1 MQLRAEELG
10 RHLTRNL
17 AALYVIHGDEP
28 LQSLEA
34 ADAIRASARARGYAE
49 REVLAAERGFDWNR
63 LLVSGAS
70 LSLFSSKKLIELRI
84 PGGKPGTE
92 GAAAMVQY
100 CATPSPDVLTIVTL
114 PRLDRRAQDTAWFK
128 ALTQAGVLINTFQVE
143 RMQLPQWIA
152 ARLARQQQKA
162 DRETLQFLADCVE
175 GNLLAAHQEIQKLG
189 LLFPAGELALESVRS
204 AVLNVAR
211 YDAFKLNE
219 AMLAGDRARLARM
232 LDGLKSEGEAPPKI
246 LWVLAEEIRA
256 VAKVQ
261 AGMASGENVQQVFR
275 AYRIWGDTRQRLV
288 TEAARRLQP
297 AALGRALQHAARID
311 RTVKGLARGDVWDEL
326 LQLCLRFA
334 PQTQAAG
341 GAPSAAAGFGRLAS
355 GATRPSLL

>member
-1 MQLRAEELG
+1 MQLRAEELE
-10 RHLTRNL
+10 RHLSRSL

-34 ADAIRASARARGYAE
+34 ADAIRTAARAKGYAE
-49 REVLAAERGFDWNR
+49 REVLSVERGFDWSQ
-63 LLVSGAS
+63 LVVSGAS
-70 LSLFSSKKLIELRI
+70 MSLFSSKKLIELRI
-84 PGGKPGTE
+84 PGGKPGTD
-92 GAAAMVQY
+92 GAAAIVQY
-100 CATPSPDVLTIVTL
+100 CSTLTPDVLTIVTL
-114 PRLDRRAQDTAWFK
+114 PKLDRRAQDTAWWK
-128 ALTQAGVLINTFQVE
+128 ALTRNGVLINTFQVE
-143 RMQLPQWIA
+143 RAQLPQWIA

-162 DRETLQFLADCVE
+162 DRETLQFLADSVE

-189 LLFPAGELALESVRS
+189 LLFPPGELAFDPVRG

-219 AMLAGDRARLARM
+219 AMLSGDRARLARM

-261 AGMASGENVQQVFR
+261 AGMALGEDLQQL
-275 AYRIWGDTRQRLV
+275 YRSNRVWGGVRQQLV
-288 TEAARRLQP
+288 TEAARRLKS
-297 AALGRALQHAARID
+297 AALAQALRHAARID
-311 RTVKGLARGDVWDEL
+311 RTVKGLARGDVWDEM

-334 PQTQAAG
+334 
-341 GAPSAAAGFGRLAS
+341 R
-355 GATRPSLL
+355 

>member
-1 MQLRAEELG
+1 MQLRAEELE
-10 RHLTRNL
+10 RQL
-17 AALYVIHGDEP
+17 ARSLGNLYVIHGDEP

-34 ADAIRASARARGYAE
+34 ADAIRAQARTLGYAE
-49 REVLAAERGFDWNR
+49 REVLAVERGFDWN
-63 LLVSGAS
+63 LLAASGAN

-92 GAAAMVQY
+92 GAAAIVQY
-100 CATPSPDVLTIVTL
+100 CAAPVADLLTIVSL
-114 PRLDRRAQDTAWFK
+114 PKLDRKTQDTAWFK
-128 ALTQAGVLINTFQVE
+128 ALTRDGVLINTFQVE
-143 RMQLPQWIA
+143 RAQLPQWIA
-152 ARLARQQQKA
+152 ARLARQGQKA
-162 DRETLQFLADCVE
+162 DRETLQFLADSVE

-189 LLFPAGELALESVRS
+189 LLFPPGELAFDPVCS

-219 AMLAGDRARLARM
+219 AMLAGDRVRLARM
-232 LDGLKSEGEAPPKI
+232 LDGLNSEGEAPPKI

-261 AGMASGENVQQVFR
+261 AGLAQGEDLQQLCRNNRV
-275 AYRIWGDTRQRLV
+275 WGGVRQRLV
-288 TEAARRLQP
+288 TEAARRLSS
-297 AALGRALQHAARID
+297 AALGQALRHAARID

-334 PQTQAAG
+334 
-341 GAPSAAAGFGRLAS
+341 R
-355 GATRPSLL
+355 

>member
-1 MQLRAEELG
+1 MQLRAEELE
-10 RHLTRNL
+10 RQL
-17 AALYVIHGDEP
+17 ARGLGNLYVIHGDEP

-34 ADAIRASARARGYAE
+34 ADAIRARARTLGYAE
-49 REVLAAERGFDWNR
+49 REVLAVERGFDWN
-63 LLVSGAS
+63 LLAASGAN

-92 GAAAMVQY
+92 GAAAIVQY
-100 CATPSPDVLTIVTL
+100 CAAPVADLLTIVSL
-114 PRLDRRAQDTAWFK
+114 PKLDRKTQDTAWFK
-128 ALTQAGVLINTFQVE
+128 ALTRDGVLINTFQVE
-143 RMQLPQWIA
+143 RAQLPQWIA
-152 ARLARQQQKA
+152 ARLARQGQKA
-162 DRETLQFLADCVE
+162 DRETLQFLADSVE

-189 LLFPAGELALESVRS
+189 LLFPPGELAFDPVCG

-219 AMLAGDRARLARM
+219 AMLAGDRVRLARM
-232 LDGLKSEGEAPPKI
+232 LDGLNSEGEAPPKI

-261 AGMASGENVQQVFR
+261 AGLAQGEDLQQLCRNNRV
-275 AYRIWGDTRQRLV
+275 WGAVRQRLV
-288 TEAARRLQP
+288 TEAARRLSS
-297 AALGRALQHAARID
+297 AALGQALRHAARID

-334 PQTQAAG
+334 
-341 GAPSAAAGFGRLAS
+341 R
-355 GATRPSLL
+355 

>member
-1 MQLRAEELG
+1 MQLRVEELE
-10 RHLTRNL
+10 RHLSGSLNT
-17 AALYVIHGDEP
+17 LYVVHGDEP

-34 ADAIRASARARGYAE
+34 VDAIRAAARAKGYLE
-49 REVLAAERGFDWNR
+49 REVLSAERGFDWKQ
-63 LLVSGAS
+63 LVVSGAS

-84 PGGKPGTE
+84 PLGKPGTE
-92 GAAAMVQY
+92 GGPAIVQY
-100 CATPSPDVLTIVTL
+100 CAALVPDVLTIVTL
-114 PRLDRRAQDTAWFK
+114 PRLDRKAQETAWFK
-128 ALTQAGVLINTFQVE
+128 ALTQKGALINTFQVE
-143 RMQLPQWIA
+143 RAQLPRWIA
-152 ARLARQQQKA
+152 ARLARQKQKA
-162 DRETLQFLADCVE
+162 DAATLQFLADSVE

-189 LLFPAGELALESVRS
+189 LLFAPGELAFDPVCA

-219 AMLAGDRARLARM
+219 AMLAGDTVRLARM

-261 AGMASGENVQQVFR
+261 AGMATGENLQQL
-275 AYRIWGDTRQRLV
+275 YRNNRVWGDLRQRLV
-288 TEAARRLQP
+288 TEAARRIGA
-297 AALGRALQHAARID
+297 AALGRALRHAARID

-334 PQTQAAG
+334 
-341 GAPSAAAGFGRLAS
+341 R
-355 GATRPSLL
+355 

>member
-1 MQLRAEELG
+1 MQLRAEELDG
-10 RHLTRNL
+10 HLARSL

-34 ADAIRASARARGYAE
+34 ADAIRAAARARGHLE
-49 REVLAAERGFDWNR
+49 REVLVADRGFDWKQ
-63 LLVSGAS
+63 LAASGAN
-70 LSLFSSKKLIELRI
+70 LSLFSSKRLIELRI

-92 GAAAMVQY
+92 GGPAIVDY
-100 CATPSPDVLTIVTL
+100 CSRPDPDVLTIVSL
-114 PRLDRRAQDTAWFK
+114 PRLDRRSQDSAWFK
-128 ALTQAGVLINTFQVE
+128 ALTQKGALINTLQVE
-143 RMQLPQWIA
+143 RGQLPRWIA
-152 ARLARQQQKA
+152 ARLARQKQKA
-162 DRETLQFLADCVE
+162 DAATLQFLADSVE

-189 LLFPAGELALESVRS
+189 LLFPPGELAFDPVCS

-232 LDGLKSEGEAPPKI
+232 LDGLKIEGEAPPKI

-261 AGMASGENVQQVFR
+261 AGMAQGENLQQL
-275 AYRIWGDTRQRLV
+275 YRNNRVWGDVRQRLV
-288 TEAARRLQP
+288 NEAARRMKP
-297 AALGRALQHAARID
+297 AALGRALRHAARID

-334 PQTQAAG
+334 
-341 GAPSAAAGFGRLAS
+341 R
-355 GATRPSLL
+355 

>member
-1 MQLRAEELG
+1 MQLRAEELE
-10 RHLTRNL
+10 RHLARSL

-28 LQSLEA
+28 LQSFEA
-34 ADAIRASARARGYAE
+34 ADAIRAAARAKGYAE
-49 REVLAAERGFDWNR
+49 REVLSVERGFDWNQ
-63 LLVSGAS
+63 LAVSGAS

-84 PGGKPGTE
+84 PAGKPGTD
-92 GAAAMVQY
+92 GAAAIVEY
-100 CATPSPDVLTIVTL
+100 ASAPAPDVLTIVTL
-114 PRLDRRAQDTAWFK
+114 PRLDRRSQDAAWFK
-128 ALTQAGVLINTFQVE
+128 ALAHAGVLINTFQVE
-143 RMQLPQWIA
+143 RAQLPQWIA
-152 ARLARQQQKA
+152 ARLARQKQQA
-162 DRETLQFLADCVE
+162 DRDTLQFLADSVE

-189 LLFPAGELALESVRS
+189 LLFPPGELDFEAVRG

-219 AMLAGDRARLARM
+219 AMLAGDKARLARM

-261 AGMASGENVQQVFR
+261 AGLAEGEDLQQL
-275 AYRIWGDTRQRLV
+275 YRNNRVWGGLRQQLV
-288 TEAARRLQP
+288 AEAARRLKS
-297 AALGRALQHAARID
+297 AALAQALRHAARID

-334 PQTQAAG
+334 
-341 GAPSAAAGFGRLAS
+341 R
-355 GATRPSLL
+355 

>member
-1 MQLRAEELG
+1 MQLRAEELE
-10 RHLTRNL
+10 RHLARSL

-34 ADAIRASARARGYAE
+34 ADAIRAAARDKGYAE
-49 REVLAAERGFDWNR
+49 RDVLSVERGFDWNL

-84 PGGKPGTE
+84 PGGKPGIE
-92 GAAAMVQY
+92 GAAAIVRY
-100 CATPSPDVLTIVTL
+100 CAAPAPEVLTIVTL
-114 PRLDRRAQDTAWFK
+114 PKLDRRAQDAAWFK
-128 ALTQAGVLINTFQVE
+128 ALTRGGVLINTFQVD
-143 RMQLPQWIA
+143 RAQLPQWIA
-152 ARLARQQQKA
+152 ERLAQQGQKTGR
-162 DRETLQFLADCVE
+162 DTLQFIADSVE

-189 LLFPAGELALESVRS
+189 LLFPPGELASDAVCS

-219 AMLAGDRARLARM
+219 AMLAGDKARLARM

-256 VAKVQ
+256 VARVQ
-261 AGMASGENVQQVFR
+261 GGMTRGEDLQQIFR
-275 AYRIWGDTRQRLV
+275 NNRVWGGVRQQQV
-288 TEAARRLQP
+288 TEAARRLKSV
-297 AALGRALQHAARID
+297 ALGQALRHAAQID
-311 RTVKGLARGDVWDEL
+311 RSVKGLARSDVWDEL

-334 PQTQAAG
+334 
-341 GAPSAAAGFGRLAS
+341 R
-355 GATRPSLL
+355 

>member
-1 MQLRAEELG
+1 MQLRAEELE
-10 RHLTRNL
+10 RHLARSL

-34 ADAIRASARARGYAE
+34 ADAIRAAARDKGYAE
-49 REVLAAERGFDWNR
+49 REVLAVERSFDWNQ

-84 PGGKPGTE
+84 PGGKPGIE
-92 GAAAMVQY
+92 GAAAIVRY
-100 CATPSPDVLTIVTL
+100 CSAPAPDVLTIVTL
-114 PRLDRRAQDTAWFK
+114 PRLDRKAQEAAWFK
-128 ALTQAGVLINTFQVE
+128 ALTREGVLINTFQVE
-143 RMQLPQWIA
+143 RAQLPQWIA
-152 ARLARQQQKA
+152 ERLARQKQKA
-162 DRETLQFLADCVE
+162 ERETLQFLADSVE

-189 LLFPAGELALESVRS
+189 LLFPPGDLVFDPVCS

-219 AMLAGDRARLARM
+219 AMLAGDKARLARM

-261 AGMASGENVQQVFR
+261 AGLARGEDLQQLYRNNRVWGGVRQQQVS
-275 AYRIWGDTRQRLV
+275 
-288 TEAARRLQP
+288 EAARRLKS
-297 AALGRALQHAARID
+297 AALGQALRHAARID

-334 PQTQAAG
+334 
-341 GAPSAAAGFGRLAS
+341 R
-355 GATRPSLL
+355 

>member
-1 MQLRAEELG
+1 MQLRAEELE
-10 RHLTRNL
+10 RHLARGL
-17 AALYVIHGDEP
+17 APLYVIHGDEP

-34 ADAIRASARARGYAE
+34 ADAIRAKARAEGYAE
-49 REVLAAERGFDWNR
+49 REVLAVERSFDWG
-63 LLVSGAS
+63 LLAASGAN

-92 GAAAMVQY
+92 GAAAIAQY
-100 CATPSPDVLTIVTL
+100 CAAPLADVLTIVTL
-114 PRLDRRAQDTAWFK
+114 PKLDRRTQDTAWFK
-128 ALTQAGVLINTFQVE
+128 ALAKSGVLINTYQVE
-143 RMQLPQWIA
+143 RAQLPQWIA
-152 ARLARQQQKA
+152 ARLARQKQKA
-162 DRETLQFLADCVE
+162 GRETLQFLADSVE

-189 LLFPAGELALESVRS
+189 LLFAPGELDFDAVCG

-219 AMLAGDRARLARM
+219 AMLAGDQARLARM

-261 AGMASGENVQQVFR
+261 AGLAQGEDLQRLYSNNRV
-275 AYRIWGDTRQRLV
+275 WGDARQRGV
-288 TEAARRLQP
+288 AGAARRMQA
-297 AALGRALQHAARID
+297 AALAQALRHAARID
-311 RTVKGLARGDVWDEL
+311 RTIKGLARGDVWDEL

-334 PQTQAAG
+334 H
-341 GAPSAAAGFGRLAS
+341 
-355 GATRPSLL
+355 

>member
-1 MQLRAEELG
+1 MQLRAEELE
-10 RHLTRNL
+10 RHLARKL
-17 AALYVIHGDEP
+17 AALYLIHGDEP

-34 ADAIRASARARGYAE
+34 ADAIRSAARAQGYAE
-49 REVLAAERGFDWNR
+49 REVFTAERGFDWN
-63 LLVSGAS
+63 LLAASGAN

-92 GAAAMVQY
+92 GAAAIVQY
-100 CATPSPDVLTIVTL
+100 CAAPVADMLTIVSL
-114 PRLDRRAQDTAWFK
+114 PRLDRRSQDTAWFK
-128 ALTQAGVLINTFQVE
+128 ALTREGVLINTFQVE
-143 RMQLPQWIA
+143 RAQLPQWIA
-152 ARLARQQQKA
+152 ARLARQKQTA
-162 DRETLQFLADCVE
+162 GRETLQFLADCVE

-189 LLFPAGELALESVRS
+189 LLLPSGELAFEAVRS

-219 AMLAGDRARLARM
+219 AMLAGDTARLARM

-261 AGMASGENVQQVFR
+261 AGLAQGEDLKRLYGNNRV
-275 AYRIWGDTRQRLV
+275 WGEARQRAV
-288 TEAARRLQP
+288 GEAARRLKS
-297 AALGRALQHAARID
+297 AALAQALRHAARID
-311 RTVKGLARGDVWDEL
+311 RTIKGLARGDVWDEL

-334 PQTQAAG
+334 
-341 GAPSAAAGFGRLAS
+341 R
-355 GATRPSLL
+355 

>member
-1 MQLRAEELG
+1 MQLRAEELE
-10 RHLTRNL
+10 RHLARSL
-17 AALYVIHGDEP
+17 APLYVIHGDEP

-34 ADAIRASARARGYAE
+34 ADAIRAKARAEGYAE
-49 REVLAAERGFDWNR
+49 REVLTVERGFDWS
-63 LLVSGAS
+63 LLAASGAN

-84 PGGKPGTE
+84 PGGKPGAE
-92 GAAAMVQY
+92 GAAAIVQY
-100 CATPSPDVLTIVTL
+100 CSAEVADLLTIVSL
-114 PRLDRRAQDTAWFK
+114 PKLDRRSQDTAWFS
-128 ALTQAGVLINTFQVE
+128 ALTRTGVLINTFDIE
-143 RMQLPQWIA
+143 RAQLPQWIA
-152 ARLARQQQKA
+152 ARLARQKQKA
-162 DRETLQFLADCVE
+162 DRETLQFLADSVE

-189 LLFPAGELALESVRS
+189 LLFPPGELAFEPVRS

-219 AMLAGDRARLARM
+219 AMLLGDRARLARM

-261 AGMASGENVQQVFR
+261 AGMAAGEDLRQIYRNN
-275 AYRIWGDTRQRLV
+275 RIWGDLRQRGV
-288 TEAARRLQP
+288 AEAARRLNS
-297 AALGRALQHAARID
+297 ALLGEALRHAARID

-334 PQTQAAG
+334 
-341 GAPSAAAGFGRLAS
+341 R
-355 GATRPSLL
+355 

>member
-1 MQLRAEELG
+1 MLLRAEELE
-10 RHLTRNL
+10 RHLSRNL

-34 ADAIRASARARGYAE
+34 ADAIRAAARARGHAE
-49 REVLAAERGFDWNR
+49 REVLAVERGFDWKE
-63 LLVSGAS
+63 LLASGAS
-70 LSLFSSKKLIELRI
+70 LSLFSAKKLIELRI
-84 PGGKPGTE
+84 PGGKPGSD
-92 GAAAMVQY
+92 GAAAIVQY
-100 CATPSPDVLTIVTL
+100 CSALSPDVLTIVTL

-128 ALTQAGVLINTFQVE
+128 ALTQNGALVNTFQVE
-143 RMQLPQWIA
+143 RAALPPWIA
-152 ARLARQQQKA
+152 ARLARQKQKA
-162 DRETLQFLADCVE
+162 DRDTLQFLADCVE

-189 LLFPAGELALESVRS
+189 LLFPAGDLDFEAVRG

-219 AMLAGDRARLARM
+219 AMLAGEAARLARM

-261 AGMASGENVQQVFR
+261 AGISAGENLQQLFR
-275 AYRIWGDTRQRLV
+275 ANRIWGDAHQKLV
-288 TEAARRLQP
+288 TDATRRLDC
-297 AALGRALQHAARID
+297 AALGRALRHAARID
-311 RTVKGLARGDVWDEL
+311 RTVKGLERGDAWDEL

-334 PQTQAAG
+334 
-341 GAPSAAAGFGRLAS
+341 R
-355 GATRPSLL
+355 

>member
-1 MQLRAEELG
+1 MQLRVEELE
-10 RHLTRNL
+10 RHLARSL
-17 AALYVIHGDEP
+17 ATLYIIHGDEP

-34 ADAIRASARARGYAE
+34 ADAIRATARARGYTE
-49 REVLAAERGFDWNR
+49 REVLACERGFDWNQ

-84 PGGKPGTE
+84 PSGKPGTE
-92 GAAAMVQY
+92 GAAAIVQY
-100 CATPSPDVLTIVTL
+100 CTALSADVLTIVTL

-128 ALTQAGVLINTFQVE
+128 ALTQGGVLINTFHIE
-143 RMQLPQWIA
+143 RAQLPQWIA
-152 ARLARQQQKA
+152 ARLARQKQKA
-162 DRETLQFLADCVE
+162 DRETLQFIADCVE

-189 LLFPAGELALESVRS
+189 LLFAAGELDFESVRG

-261 AGMASGENVQQVFR
+261 AGMASGENLQQMFR
-275 AYRIWGDTRQRLV
+275 ANRVWGDARQRLV
-288 TEAARRLQP
+288 TEAARRFQP
-297 AALGRALQHAARID
+297 AALGRALRHAARID

-334 PQTQAAG
+334 PQSQAAG
-341 GAPSAAAGFGRLAS
+341 GRLTA
-355 GATRPSLL
+355 

>member
-1 MQLRAEELG
+1 MQLRAEELQ
-10 RHLTRNL
+10 RHLSRGL
-17 AALYVIHGDEP
+17 APLYVIHGDEP

-34 ADAIRASARARGYAE
+34 ADAIRAQARAQGYAE
-49 REVLAAERGFDWNR
+49 REVLAVERSFDWS
-63 LLVSGAS
+63 LLGSSAAN
-70 LSLFSSKKLIELRI
+70 LSLFSSRKLIELRI

-92 GAAAMVQY
+92 GAAAIVQY
-100 CATPSPDVLTIVTL
+100 CAAMLADVLTIVTL
-114 PRLDRRAQDTAWFK
+114 PRLDRRTQDTAWFK
-128 ALTQAGVLINTFQVE
+128 ALTRAGVLINTFQVE
-143 RMQLPQWIA
+143 RAQLPQWIA

-162 DRETLQFLADCVE
+162 DRETLQFLADSVE

-189 LLFPAGELALESVRS
+189 LLFAPGELAFDAVCG

-219 AMLAGDRARLARM
+219 AMLMGDRARLARM

-261 AGMASGENVQQVFR
+261 AGLAQGEDLRRLYGN
-275 AYRIWGDTRQRLV
+275 YRVWGEARQRAV
-288 TEAARRLQP
+288 AEAARRLKS
-297 AALGRALQHAARID
+297 AALEQALRHAARID
-311 RTVKGLARGDVWDEL
+311 RTIKGLARGDVWDEL

-334 PQTQAAG
+334 
-341 GAPSAAAGFGRLAS
+341 R
-355 GATRPSLL
+355 

>member
-1 MQLRAEELG
+1 MQLRADELE
-10 RHLTRNL
+10 RHLSRGL
-17 AALYVIHGDEP
+17 DALYIIHGDEP

-34 ADAIRASARARGYAE
+34 VDAIRAAARAKGYLE
-49 REVLAAERGFDWNR
+49 REVLTAERGFDWKQ
-63 LLVSGAS
+63 LVVSGAS

-84 PGGKPGTE
+84 PSGKPGTE
-92 GAAAMVQY
+92 GGPAIVQY
-100 CATPSPDVLTIVTL
+100 CAALAPDVLTIVTL
-114 PRLDRRAQDTAWFK
+114 PRLDRKTQDTAWFR
-128 ALTQAGVLINTFQVE
+128 ALTQKGSLISTFQID
-143 RMQLPQWIA
+143 RAQLPRWIA
-152 ARLARQQQKA
+152 TRLARQHQKA
-162 DRETLQFLADCVE
+162 DAATLRFLADSVE

-189 LLFPAGELALESVRS
+189 LLFPPGDLAFDPVCS

-219 AMLAGDRARLARM
+219 AMLAGDTVRLARM

-261 AGMASGENVQQVFR
+261 AGMVLGENLQQL
-275 AYRIWGDTRQRLV
+275 YRNNRVWGEARQRLV
-288 TEAARRLQP
+288 NEAARRIKS
-297 AALGRALQHAARID
+297 AALGQALRHAARID

-334 PQTQAAG
+334 
-341 GAPSAAAGFGRLAS
+341 R
-355 GATRPSLL
+355 

>member
-1 MQLRAEELG
+1 MQLRAEELE
-10 RHLTRNL
+10 RHLARSL

-34 ADAIRASARARGYAE
+34 ADAIRAAARDKGYAE
-49 REVLAAERGFDWNR
+49 RDVLSVERGFDWNQ

-84 PGGKPGTE
+84 PGGKPGIE
-92 GAAAMVQY
+92 GAAAIVQY
-100 CATPSPDVLTIVTL
+100 CAAPAPEVLTIVTL
-114 PRLDRRAQDTAWFK
+114 PKLDRRVQDAAWFK
-128 ALTQAGVLINTFQVE
+128 ALTRGGMLINTFQVE
-143 RMQLPQWIA
+143 RAQLPQWIA
-152 ARLARQQQKA
+152 GRLAQQGQKTGC
-162 DRETLQFLADCVE
+162 DTLQFLADSVE

-189 LLFPAGELALESVRS
+189 LLFPPGELAFDAVCS

-219 AMLAGDRARLARM
+219 AMLAGDTARLARM
-232 LDGLKSEGEAPPKI
+232 LDSLKSEGEAPPKI

-256 VAKVQ
+256 VARVQ
-261 AGMASGENVQQVFR
+261 AGMTRGEDLQQIFR
-275 AYRIWGDTRQRLV
+275 NNRVWGGVRQQQV
-288 TEAARRLQP
+288 TEAARRLKS
-297 AALGRALQHAARID
+297 AALGQALRHAAQID

-334 PQTQAAG
+334 
-341 GAPSAAAGFGRLAS
+341 R
-355 GATRPSLL
+355 

>member
-1 MQLRAEELG
+1 MQLRAEELE
-10 RHLTRNL
+10 RHLSRSL

-34 ADAIRASARARGYAE
+34 ADAIRAAAREKGYAE
-49 REVLAAERGFDWNR
+49 REVLAVERGFDWNQ

-92 GAAAMVQY
+92 GAAAIVQH
-100 CATPSPDVLTIVTL
+100 CSAPAPDVLTIVTL
-114 PRLDRRAQDTAWFK
+114 PRLDRRAQNAAWFK
-128 ALTQAGVLINTFQVE
+128 ALTRDGVLINTFQVE
-143 RMQLPQWIA
+143 RAQLPQWIA
-152 ARLARQQQKA
+152 ARLARQKQKA
-162 DRETLQFLADCVE
+162 DQETLQFLADSVE

-189 LLFPAGELALESVRS
+189 LLFPPGELAFDPVCS

-219 AMLAGDRARLARM
+219 AMLAGDKARLARM
-232 LDGLKSEGEAPPKI
+232 LDGPKNEGEAPPKI

-261 AGMASGENVQQVFR
+261 AGMAQGEDLQQL
-275 AYRIWGDTRQRLV
+275 YRNNRVWGGVRQQQV
-288 TEAARRLQP
+288 TEAARRLKS
-297 AALGRALQHAARID
+297 AALGQALRHAARID
-311 RTVKGLARGDVWDEL
+311 RTIKGLARGDVWDEL

-334 PQTQAAG
+334 
-341 GAPSAAAGFGRLAS
+341 R
-355 GATRPSLL
+355 